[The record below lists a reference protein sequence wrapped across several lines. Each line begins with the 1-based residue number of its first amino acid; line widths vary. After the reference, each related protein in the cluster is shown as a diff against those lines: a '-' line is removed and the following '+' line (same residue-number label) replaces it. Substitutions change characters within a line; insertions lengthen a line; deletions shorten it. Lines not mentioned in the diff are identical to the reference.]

1 MNLKR
6 RVVVTGLGLISP
18 IGNSAIASWKNA
30 TEGKSGAELITK
42 FDTENFLTKF
52 GATVKNFEDLGCIEP
67 KEARRTDLFIQYGTA
82 AAIEA
87 IEDSGFIDFYNSKDI
102 GVSVSSGI
110 GGLETIE
117 ENAIILKE
125 KGPRKISPF
134 FVPGSIINMASG
146 NIAIK
151 YGFKGPNLSMVSAC
165 SSAGHSIGYSARSI
179 SYGDADVMVAGGA
192 EAAMSPLGMAGF
204 NAAKALSTRNDSP
217 EEASRPWDKERDG
230 FVLGEGAGV
239 LILEELE
246 SAKKRSAKIYAEIT
260 GFGMSDDAFHIT
272 APAEDG
278 IGAKLAMENALK
290 DSNLNTDQIDH
301 INAHGT
307 STPLGDIVESKAI
320 RDIFKNDADSI
331 LVSSTKSMTGH
342 LLGAA
347 GAIESI
353 YSIFAINNNLV
364 PPTINLENPDNEANL
379 DLVSNTSKD
388 KEIKSVMN
396 NTFGFGGTNVSL
408 IFSEF

>member
-320 RDIFKNDADSI
+320 RDVFKNDADSI
-331 LVSSTKSMTGH
+331 LVSSTKSMTC
-342 LLGAA
+342 LL
-347 GAIESI
+347 
-353 YSIFAINNNLV
+353 Y
-364 PPTINLENPDNEANL
+364 
-379 DLVSNTSKD
+379 TSPSPRD
-388 KEIKSVMN
+388 
-396 NTFGFGGTNVSL
+396 
-408 IFSEF
+408 

>member
-1 MNLKR
+1 MDLKR

-18 IGNSAIASWKNA
+18 IGNSAISSWKNA
-30 TEGKSGAELITK
+30 AEGKSGAELITK

-117 ENAIILKE
+117 ENAIILRE

-192 EAAMSPLGMAGF
+192 EAAISPLGMAGF

-307 STPLGDIVESKAI
+307 STPLGDIVESRAI
-320 RDIFKNDADSI
+320 RDVFKNDADSI

>member
-1 MNLKR
+1 M
-6 RVVVTGLGLISP
+6 
-18 IGNSAIASWKNA
+18 
-30 TEGKSGAELITK
+30 
-42 FDTENFLTKF
+42 
-52 GATVKNFEDLGCIEP
+52 
-67 KEARRTDLFIQYGTA
+67 
-82 AAIEA
+82 
-87 IEDSGFIDFYNSKDI
+87 
-102 GVSVSSGI
+102 
-110 GGLETIE
+110 
-117 ENAIILKE
+117 
-125 KGPRKISPF
+125 
-134 FVPGSIINMASG
+134 
-146 NIAIK
+146 
-151 YGFKGPNLSMVSAC
+151 
-165 SSAGHSIGYSARSI
+165 
-179 SYGDADVMVAGGA
+179 
-192 EAAMSPLGMAGF
+192 
-204 NAAKALSTRNDSP
+204 
-217 EEASRPWDKERDG
+217 
-230 FVLGEGAGV
+230 GEGAGV

-320 RDIFKNDADSI
+320 RDVFKNDADSI

>member
-1 MNLKR
+1 MDLKR

-18 IGNSAIASWKNA
+18 IGNSAISSWKSA

-192 EAAMSPLGMAGF
+192 EAAISPLGMAGF

-290 DSNLNTDQIDH
+290 DSNLNTNQIDH

-320 RDIFKNDADSI
+320 RDVFKNDADSI

-364 PPTINLENPDNEANL
+364 PPTINIENPDNEANL